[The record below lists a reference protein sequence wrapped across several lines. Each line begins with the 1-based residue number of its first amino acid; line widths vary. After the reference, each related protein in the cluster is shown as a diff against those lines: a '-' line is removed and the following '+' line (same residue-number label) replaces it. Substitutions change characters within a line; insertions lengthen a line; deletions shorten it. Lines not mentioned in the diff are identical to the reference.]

1 MKDRRIAVLGAG
13 NMGRALLRGM
23 LKANGAKPA
32 NVVATTRSRERA
44 DALARELG
52 IDAHTDNLKAAAWAD
67 VLVLAVKPQILPQ
80 ILAEIRPAVPAGRL
94 VISIAAGVPT
104 SVIEEALPGA
114 SVVRTMPNLPVL
126 VDAGATAYC
135 FGAGADPKDE
145 ATVRAIFEAVGTA
158 HKVDEYLM
166 DAVTGLSGTGP
177 MYVFQF
183 IEGLSD
189 AGVKV
194 GLSRDVANAL
204 VLQTVLGAAKMAMQ
218 TREHPAQL
226 KDRVTSPGGTAIT
239 ALHSMER
246 SGLRATLIDAVEAA
260 TKRSEELGKKA
271 SGK

>member
-1 MKDRRIAVLGAG
+1 MTDRRIAVLGAG
-13 NMGRALLRGM
+13 NMGRALLRGV
-23 LKANGAKPA
+23 LKAGGAEPR
-32 NVVATTRSRERA
+32 NVVATTRTGAHAE
-44 DALARELG
+44 ALARELG
-52 IDAHTDNLKAAAWAD
+52 VQAHTDNRKAAQDAD

-80 ILAEIRPAVPAGRL
+80 LLDEVRGVVPAGRL
-94 VISIAAGVPT
+94 VVSIAAGVPT
-104 SVIEEALPGA
+104 SVIEAALPGA
-114 SVVRTMPNLPVL
+114 SVWRTMPNLPVL

-135 FGAGADPKDE
+135 AGARANAHDE
-145 ATVRAIFEAVGTA
+145 QTVRAIFEAVGTA
-158 HKVDEYLM
+158 VRVDEYLM

-194 GLSRDVANAL
+194 GLSREVANAL
-204 VLQTVLGAAKMAMQ
+204 VIQTVLGAAKMAAQ
-218 TREHPAQL
+218 TKEHPAQL

-260 TKRSEELGKKA
+260 TKRSEELGRKA
-271 SGK
+271 AQR

>member
-1 MKDRRIAVLGAG
+1 MTPRRIAVLGAG

-23 LKANGAKPA
+23 LKAHGADA
-32 NVVATTRSRERA
+32 SRIVATCRRPESAA
-44 DALARELG
+44 DLAKELG
-52 IDAHTDNLKAAAWAD
+52 IDAHTDNVRAAKDAD
-67 VLVLAVKPQILPQ
+67 ILLLGVKPQILPQ
-80 ILAEIRPAVPAGRL
+80 LLDEIRAVVPPGRL
-94 VISIAAGVPT
+94 VVSIAAGVPT
-104 SVIEEALPGA
+104 SLIEEKLPGA
-114 SVVRTMPNLPVL
+114 AVARAMPNLPVV

-135 FGAGADPKDE
+135 LGKH
-145 ATVRAIFEAVGTA
+145 ATRDHAQQVRAIFESVGTA
-158 HKVDEYLM
+158 HEVDEYLM

-194 GLSRDVANAL
+194 GLSREVATQL
-204 VLQTVLGAAKMAMQ
+204 VIQTVLGSAKMAAA
-218 TREHPAQL
+218 TKEHPAQL

-246 SGLRATLIDAVEAA
+246 SGLRASLIDAVEAA
-260 TKRSEELGKKA
+260 TNRSAELGRKA

>member
-1 MKDRRIAVLGAG
+1 
-13 NMGRALLRGM
+13 
-23 LKANGAKPA
+23 
-32 NVVATTRSRERA
+32 
-44 DALARELG
+44 
-52 IDAHTDNLKAAAWAD
+52 
-67 VLVLAVKPQILPQ
+67 
-80 ILAEIRPAVPAGRL
+80 
-94 VISIAAGVPT
+94 
-104 SVIEEALPGA
+104 
-114 SVVRTMPNLPVL
+114 MPNLPVL

-135 FGAGADPKDE
+135 FGAHANPQDE
-145 ATVRAIFEAVGTA
+145 TTVRAIFEAVGTA
-158 HKVDEYLM
+158 HRVDEYLM

-204 VLQTVLGAAKMAMQ
+204 VIQTVLGAAKMAAQ
-218 TREHPAQL
+218 TKEHPAQL

-260 TKRSEELGKKA
+260 TKRSEELGRKA
-271 SGK
+271 AGKP